1 MLSPYRAEPWV
12 RWWDGCDVGGWLRP
26 REDEVLWVKE
36 GTQSTV
42 GSCFCCLSSQSPKS
56 TPGLAATAHLGVA
69 TSTCGTAGQGR
80 GGPGWPPCQRGADPA
95 CTDTL
100 GPATGLSWPLAR
112 TPQQSP
118 GEQVRGLDAE
128 RALGPA
134 AVAGEAPGGHQWEE
148 TDPSTASTANAR
160 GQRQWGRGTS
170 PGR

>member
-1 MLSPYRAEPWV
+1 M
-12 RWWDGCDVGGWLRP
+12 WLRP

-42 GSCFCCLSSQSPKS
+42 GSCFCCLFRSPKS

-80 GGPGWPPCQRGADPA
+80 DGPGWPQCQRGTDPA
-95 CTDTL
+95 WMDTH
-100 GPATGLSWPLAR
+100 GPAAGLSWPLAR
-112 TPQQSP
+112 IPQQSP

-134 AVAGEAPGGHQWEE
+134 AVAGEAP
-148 TDPSTASTANAR
+148 SAR
-160 GQRQWGRGTS
+160 GTPVGGRRRPTPAQRPLQMPEDSPSGGVGRPPADDAAQEGQVN
-170 PGR
+170 GQGH